1 MAIIELNNIRVSYET
16 KKNKV
21 DAVKDTT
28 IHIEKGDIFGIIGYS
43 GAGKSTIVRTINL
56 LQKPSAGEVKVNG
69 KVLFKAGADGK
80 DQAKIKTAELRKER
94 QKIGMIFQH
103 FNLLNEKTVFENIE
117 FALLHSPLSDKQKE
131 EKIRDLLNLVSL
143 SEFEEKYPAQ
153 LSGGQK
159 QRVAIA
165 RALANDPEIL
175 ISDEGTSALD
185 PKTTNQILD
194 LLKDLQ
200 KRLGLTIVLITH
212 EMHVVKEIAN
222 KVAVMQNGEVI
233 EQNNLLEIFAHPQEQ
248 LLSLIHI

>member
-1 MAIIELNNIRVSYET
+1 MEKKMAIIELNNIRVSYET

-56 LQKPSAGEVKVNG
+56 LQKPSAGEVKING

-80 DQAKIKTAELRKER
+80 DQAKIKPAELRKER

-131 EKIRDLLNLVSL
+131 EKIRELLNLVSL

-159 QRVAIA
+159 QRVALA
-165 RALANDPEIL
+165 RLLVYDTKL
-175 ISDEGTSALD
+175 VLLDEPFSALD
-185 PKTTNQILD
+185 ET
-194 LLKDLQ
+194 LK
-200 KRLGLTIVLITH
+200 
-212 EMHVVKEIAN
+212 
-222 KVAVMQNGEVI
+222 
-233 EQNNLLEIFAHPQEQ
+233 EQ
-248 LLSLIHI
+248 LLNETKKKLIEYQKKCLFVTHSPKEIEMMCGNKLKIKRGRLEK

>member
-222 KVAVMQNGEVI
+222 KFAVMHNGEVI
-233 EQNNLLEIFAHPQEQ
+233 YQNNL
-248 LLSLIHI
+248 

>member
-1 MAIIELNNIRVSYET
+1 M
-16 KKNKV
+16 
-21 DAVKDTT
+21 
-28 IHIEKGDIFGIIGYS
+28 
-43 GAGKSTIVRTINL
+43 
-56 LQKPSAGEVKVNG
+56 
-69 KVLFKAGADGK
+69 
-80 DQAKIKTAELRKER
+80 
-94 QKIGMIFQH
+94 
-103 FNLLNEKTVFENIE
+103 
-117 FALLHSPLSDKQKE
+117 
-131 EKIRDLLNLVSL
+131 LNLVSL

-248 LLSLIHI
+248 LTQQFIDTTSNVSRFIHSLTENDTFSDLADDEELIYLSYYGNQSENQLCRKLPVNLMFQRISSMGMLRFYKIHVLVL

>member
-94 QKIGMIFQH
+94 
-103 FNLLNEKTVFENIE
+103 
-117 FALLHSPLSDKQKE
+117 
-131 EKIRDLLNLVSL
+131 
-143 SEFEEKYPAQ
+143 
-153 LSGGQK
+153 
-159 QRVAIA
+159 
-165 RALANDPEIL
+165 
-175 ISDEGTSALD
+175 
-185 PKTTNQILD
+185 
-194 LLKDLQ
+194 
-200 KRLGLTIVLITH
+200 
-212 EMHVVKEIAN
+212 
-222 KVAVMQNGEVI
+222 
-233 EQNNLLEIFAHPQEQ
+233 
-248 LLSLIHI
+248 

>member
-185 PKTTNQILD
+185 PKQ
-194 LLKDLQ
+194 
-200 KRLGLTIVLITH
+200 LIKFWTC
-212 EMHVVKEIAN
+212 
-222 KVAVMQNGEVI
+222 
-233 EQNNLLEIFAHPQEQ
+233 
-248 LLSLIHI
+248 

>member
-233 EQNNLLEIFAHPQEQ
+233 
-248 LLSLIHI
+248 